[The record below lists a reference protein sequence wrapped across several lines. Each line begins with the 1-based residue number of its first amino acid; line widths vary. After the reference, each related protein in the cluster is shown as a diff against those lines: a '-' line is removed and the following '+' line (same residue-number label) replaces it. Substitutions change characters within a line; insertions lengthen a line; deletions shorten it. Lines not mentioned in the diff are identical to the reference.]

1 MISGDHYE
9 TAKKVAYKAGIL
21 SDADLA
27 NQNCVMDAEKFRE
40 EVGRLEEKRI
50 EGEAEARHHLERE
63 ENFLTIL
70 EDVKVLTRANSDDKL
85 LMVVGLKN
93 SSKTV
98 AVTGDGINDIDALEH
113 ADVGLAMG
121 SGCSA
126 AKQASALILTSDD
139 FESAIR
145 AVMWGR
151 NIYHNVGRFLQFQ
164 LTVNVSVILLVIF
177 GILFFG
183 ESPLSAVQLLWINLI
198 MDTFAAIALS
208 TEPPMEK
215 ILKSPPTSRSSILT
229 ASIWRQVLG
238 LSLWNFLMVVFL
250 YIFGVYIGGL
260 MSFEYYGHK
269 VTTADPDD
277 CSSYLDKPD
286 AVKEIE
292 KM

>member
-1 MISGDHYE
+1 
-9 TAKKVAYKAGIL
+9 
-21 SDADLA
+21 
-27 NQNCVMDAEKFRE
+27 
-40 EVGRLEEKRI
+40 
-50 EGEAEARHHLERE
+50 
-63 ENFLTIL
+63 
-70 EDVKVLTRANSDDKL
+70 
-85 LMVVGLKN
+85 MVIGLKN
-93 SSKTV
+93 SNKTV

-126 AKQASALILTSDD
+126 AKQASSLILASDD

-183 ESPLSAVQLLWINLI
+183 ESPLSAVQLLWVNLI

-229 ASIWRQVLG
+229 ASLWRQVLG
-238 LSLWNFLMVVFL
+238 VSLWNFLIVLFL
-250 YIFGVYIGGL
+250 YIFGTYIGGL
-260 MSFEYYGHK
+260 WSFEYYNHLISASDDDNCAETLTKADYVK
-269 VTTADPDD
+269 VIEDYEKSNKDHF
-277 CSSYLDKPD
+277 DKC
-286 AVKEIE
+286 AKYWGG
-292 KM
+292 